1 MRPAHFI
8 TGIFSIFLDF
18 SFPRHFVGGGSHVVF
33 LSNFELRNDG
43 RVTSAAYKVA
53 GENPSNWSRY
63 NFFSHL
69 KKKPNPNTSFH
80 FSQNKPSDE
89 SKRQKTKELKPK
101 NKEETTFSQRLRGA
115 LTYLLIAT
123 GVVISPRG

>member
-1 MRPAHFI
+1 
-8 TGIFSIFLDF
+8 
-18 SFPRHFVGGGSHVVF
+18 
-33 LSNFELRNDG
+33 
-43 RVTSAAYKVA
+43 VA

-69 KKKPNPNTSFH
+69 KTTQSKHIFP
-80 FSQNKPSDE
+80 FSQTNQGYE
-89 SKRQKTKELKPK
+89 SKRQKSWNQKRQ
-101 NKEETTFSQRLRGA
+101 EETTFSQRLRGA

>member
-69 KKKPNPNTSFH
+69 KTTQSKHIFP
-80 FSQNKPSDE
+80 FSQTNQGYE
-89 SKRQKTKELKPK
+89 SKRQK
-101 NKEETTFSQRLRGA
+101 S
-115 LTYLLIAT
+115 
-123 GVVISPRG
+123 